1 MRSAY
6 INRGVRSASPP
17 APLPLLSSAS
27 LDFSMNLDIF
37 RDAFK
42 SFKSIGLLSPPQ
54 RNEGSSWLWVRGKV
68 KGMLGYPR
76 AASVI
81 EEFELKIQ

>member
-1 MRSAY
+1 MLFLML
-6 INRGVRSASPP
+6 PK
-17 APLPLLSSAS
+17 PLSC
-27 LDFSMNLDIF
+27 
-37 RDAFK
+37 
-42 SFKSIGLLSPPQ
+42 SFQGYCYLPIVFPVLSPPQ